1 MDQKI
6 SLFPTTTPPHRHT
19 PMLALCSSNSGQC
32 LSGKFSDLGTRQ
44 YFYSVAKPVEPKLF
58 RDLEPEPKKMFL
70 KKILQSFWRM
80 VGRRKANVYL
90 Y

>member
-58 RDLEPEPKKMFL
+58 RDLEPEPKKNL
-70 KKILQSFWRM
+70 KKKFCSHFGGW
-80 VGRRKANVYL
+80 
-90 Y
+90 